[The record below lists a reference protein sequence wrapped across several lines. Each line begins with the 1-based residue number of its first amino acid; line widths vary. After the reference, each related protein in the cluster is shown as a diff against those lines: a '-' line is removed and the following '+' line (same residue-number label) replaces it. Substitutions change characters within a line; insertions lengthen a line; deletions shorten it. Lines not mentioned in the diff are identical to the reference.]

1 MFRTIFIALVGL
13 WSLCLV
19 EGIGGRLIHVLPL
32 MAAIALLYQLLGG
45 RRATG

>member
-1 MFRTIFIALVGL
+1 MFWTIFMTLVGL

-19 EGIGGRLIHVLPL
+19 EGIGGRLIHVLL
-32 MAAIALLYQLLGG
+32 LLAAIALVYQLLAG